1 MISQEFYFK
10 IIRTF
15 ELVKEN
21 LSFILSKK
29 KKSKKFKLYER
40 NKKQK
45 SVQ

>member
-29 KKSKKFKLYER
+29 KSKKFKIYER

>member
-1 MISQEFYFK
+1 MISQVFYFK

-29 KKSKKFKLYER
+29 FSKKFKLYER